1 MVQESV
7 AMIDI
12 EEFARSAVRDFV
24 ERQRGVPERYDLNL
38 PPAVVEGL
46 IKSAYY
52 ASLIP
57 DENRWPRVT
66 LMCYR
71 KGSERDCHLL
81 FPSPISIAPVEIAK
95 LSHAVGND
103 SHLCC
108 VADNGRLDI
117 KGIHITLL
125 NDRRDLGYASFR
137 IGNPLKV
144 SIKGPGHIEVSTGGI
159 ALVYQAGEMSDEAL
173 LENGQTMKQLV
184 GIIGPTLQY
193 YTDGVVESLEDI
205 FNDIVA
211 AVVQLG
217 HGGMLL
223 FAEDQ
228 KKGYFSSY
236 REVDLLLLQ
245 ELLIRYWRTVKE
257 LRAEA
262 GEMAN
267 LLDEASEGKYRN
279 SLRVA
284 QSVERLEKCVRT
296 VAELTG
302 MDGAIAVNY
311 ECKIVAFNAIV
322 AKGNDEPGTFRFVDE
337 RGVDVSY
344 REMVK
349 NRGSRHQGALA
360 FVMRVPNAFAF
371 VISQDGAVTAFRSND
386 NKVISG
392 ERGMRV
398 LM

>member
-1 MVQESV
+1 
-7 AMIDI
+7 MIDI
-12 EEFARSAVRDFV
+12 EEFARHAVTDFL
-24 ERQRGVPERYDLNL
+24 ERQRGVPERYNLNL
-38 PPAVVEGL
+38 PPDAVAHL
-46 IKSAYY
+46 IRSAHY

-71 KGSERDCHLL
+71 KGSETDFHLL
-81 FPSPISIAPVEIAK
+81 FPSRINITPVEIAK
-95 LSHAVGND
+95 LSHAVRTD

-108 VADNGRLDI
+108 IADNGTLSIR
-117 KGIHITLL
+117 GIHITLL
-125 NDRRDLGYASFR
+125 NDRRDLGYSSFR
-137 IGNPLKV
+137 IANPLKV

-173 LENGQTMKQLV
+173 LESGHTMKQLV
-184 GIIGPTLQY
+184 GIVGPKLQY
-193 YTDGVVESLEDI
+193 YADGAVESLEDI

-211 AVVQLG
+211 AIVQVG

-223 FAEDQ
+223 FAEEQ
-228 KKGYFSSY
+228 KKTYFSSY

-245 ELLIRYWRTVKE
+245 DLLLRYWGTVKE

-262 GEMAN
+262 GDMAN
-267 LLDEASEGKYRN
+267 LLNEANEGRYRN
-279 SLRVA
+279 SLRLA

-296 VAELTG
+296 VAQLTG
-302 MDGAIAVNY
+302 MDGAIALNY

-322 AKGNDEPGTFRFVDE
+322 AKGNEEPGSYRFVDD
-337 RGVDVSY
+337 RGVNVSY
-344 REMVK
+344 GDMVK
-349 NRGSRHQGALA
+349 NRGSRHQAALA
-360 FVMRVPNAFAF
+360 FVMRVPSSFGF
-371 VISQDGAVTAFRSND
+371 VISQDGSVSAFRSDD
-386 NKVISG
+386 NKAISD